1 MFEIAGEDII
11 PLGEVTLI
19 INKKRSPLRL
29 RGDMLSEV
37 SFDQVNGRVVE
48 LGLRQGSQ
56 SAKQVDNQAL
66 NGGGSNESQQNRLQY
81 SNNSRHGSNAL
92 NVFI

>member
-1 MFEIAGEDII
+1 MI
-11 PLGEVTLI
+11 
-19 INKKRSPLRL
+19 
-29 RGDMLSEV
+29 SEV
-37 SFDQVNGRVVE
+37 SFDQVNGGVVE

-56 SAKQVDNQAL
+56 GAEQVDNQAL
-66 NGGGSNESQQNRLQY
+66 NGGGSNESQQYGLQY